1 MTAWYSPSDAFDVRF
16 PSRHGGCVFKLHVQ
30 LNVFPP
36 EEITEMRDLCQLDKN
51 YQPTKDIRMIQIS
64 KSGLQQLIGVHV
76 QSRSK

>member
-51 YQPTKDIRMIQIS
+51 YPTYKRHPNDTNLKIRSSTIDRCP
-64 KSGLQQLIGVHV
+64 
-76 QSRSK
+76 RSIKI